1 MYLVDVKIAGEHPL
15 LGPPPK
21 EVPLRNAPLVR
32 VISQA
37 RFPFIAAVSQ
47 QDFVAPFQTAIGA
60 EYPILR
66 REQTQGIAF
75 GPTGITQP
83 PAQTVWRFHSKDGQ
97 WRVSLSSDFL
107 ALETT
112 AYQSRKD
119 FLRRLEDVFQAA
131 DAHIKPSQIDRFG
144 LRYIDRIT
152 GDALTSISDLVRAEM
167 RGITGSAVSAQ
178 IQHALTEAAFKLNG
192 NQIAARWG
200 HLPPNATVDPT
211 AVEPVN
217 EASWILD
224 LDMFSTVPFPFELQ
238 SVLGKAGEFAGRIY
252 ALFRWSVTKE
262 FLIRYGG
269 DV

>member
-1 MYLVDVKIAGEHPL
+1 MYPAHVKALGEHPL
-15 LGPPPK
+15 SGPPPK

-32 VISQA
+32 VVSQV
-37 RFPFIAAVSQ
+37 RFPLIAAVGQ
-47 QDFVAPFQTAIGA
+47 QDFVAAFQTAVGTD
-60 EYPILR
+60 YPVLR
-66 REQTQGIAF
+66 REQIQGIAL

-83 PAQTVWRFHSKDGQ
+83 PAQTVWRFHSKDGK
-97 WRVSLSSDFL
+97 WRVSLASDFL
-107 ALETT
+107 AMETV

-119 FLRRLEDVFQAA
+119 FLRRLEVVLRALDV
-131 DAHIKPSQIDRFG
+131 HIKPSQVDRLG

-152 GDALTSISDLVRAEM
+152 GDALGSIQSLVRPDI
-167 RGITGSAVSAQ
+167 RGITGSILSEQ
-178 IQHALTEAAFKLNG
+178 IQHALTEAVFNVNG

-200 HLPPNATVDPT
+200 HLPPNATVDPA

-224 LDMFSTVPFPFELQ
+224 LDMFSVAPFPFEVEG
-238 SVLGKAGEFAGRIY
+238 VLSKAGEFAERIY
-252 ALFRWSVTKE
+252 ALFRWSVSEE